1 MLRVYQMAEVD
12 DASVQKEMEAFR
24 VRRTPAEATVARLSV
39 SGQAPRI
46 PEISADF
53 AASCETLRNRVEE
66 EVDAG

>member
-1 MLRVYQMAEVD
+1 
-12 DASVQKEMEAFR
+12 MEAFR

-53 AASCETLRNRVEE
+53 AASCDTLRNRVEE